1 MPLWPAPR
9 FAARLLRRG
18 VLIQETHL
26 SSVSLRR
33 FAMLGTGLAATAVVA
48 TVAITQLPATAA
60 APAAV
65 QAAAPDAAPAVA
77 PSVAEVQAANKST
90 YGVATL
96 PVEVR
101 DIQKYKLNKKTIKEI
116 VAAKKLAA
124 TSEARKI
131 RSCESGGNY
140 RISTGNGYYGAY
152 QFDRSTWLSNG
163 GGRYANTANGAPSW
177 AQDHIMWKTHEARGW
192 SPWGCA

>member
-1 MPLWPAPR
+1 M
-9 FAARLLRRG
+9 RLLCCR

-33 FAMLGTGLAATAVVA
+33 FAMFGSGLAVTAVVA

-60 APAAV
+60 APAA
-65 QAAAPDAAPAVA
+65 APAVA
-77 PSVAEVQAANKST
+77 PEVAPAAPAAVPTVAEIQAANKST

-124 TSEARKI
+124 TSVARKI

-163 GGRYANTANGAPSW
+163 GGRYAITANGAPNW
-177 AQDHIMWKTHEARGW
+177 AQDHIMWKTHKARGW